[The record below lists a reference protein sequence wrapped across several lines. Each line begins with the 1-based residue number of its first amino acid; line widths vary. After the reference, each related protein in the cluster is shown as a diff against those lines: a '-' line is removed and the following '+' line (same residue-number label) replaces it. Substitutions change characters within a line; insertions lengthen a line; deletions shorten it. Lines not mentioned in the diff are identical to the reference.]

1 MMTLKKNKNKA
12 LFDIQ
17 KYDKCSFSVLYAAYS
32 PVNHDENLFKTRT
45 RAYWPAICM
54 CWHQFEKGDGAGG
67 VSECKF
73 VQSK

>member
-1 MMTLKKNKNKA
+1 MQAFFHCDLLYNDDFEKNKNKA

-45 RAYWPAICM
+45 RAY
-54 CWHQFEKGDGAGG
+54 
-67 VSECKF
+67 
-73 VQSK
+73 